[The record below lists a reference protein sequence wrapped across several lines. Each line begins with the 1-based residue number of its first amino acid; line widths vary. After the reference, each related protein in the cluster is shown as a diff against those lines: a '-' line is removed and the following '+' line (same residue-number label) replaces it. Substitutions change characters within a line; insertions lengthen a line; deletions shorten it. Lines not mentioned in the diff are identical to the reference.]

1 METFLGSM
9 ITIFVVSVVMGL
21 LTKCKLDKKT
31 SSIYKFTV
39 RASSAIM
46 FIAVATMAIPAALL
60 VANFL
65 QGDRTVSVYVC
76 GGIFFALG
84 LFLLIQTIP
93 GANDIL
99 VDCDDITVR
108 LAWFYKRHWSF
119 SQIDYATAD
128 HNGLH
133 VFVKGRKR
141 RAFVVDNMFNGM
153 ANFSKR
159 LEHDGIE
166 IRSKAMTLEQLE
178 KSKKMWNRISWL
190 VVVGI
195 VLVCAIVYII
205 A

>member
-1 METFLGSM
+1 M
-9 ITIFVVSVVMGL
+9 
-21 LTKCKLDKKT
+21 
-31 SSIYKFTV
+31 
-39 RASSAIM
+39 
-46 FIAVATMAIPAALL
+46 
-60 VANFL
+60 
-65 QGDRTVSVYVC
+65 
-76 GGIFFALG
+76 G

-119 SQIDYATAD
+119 PQIDYATAD

-141 RAFVVDNMFNGM
+141 RAFVVDNMLNGM

-178 KSKKMWNRISWL
+178 RSKKMWNRISWL
-190 VVVGI
+190 VAVGI
-195 VLVCAIVYII
+195 VLACAIVYVI

>member
-1 METFLGSM
+1 
-9 ITIFVVSVVMGL
+9 MGL
-21 LTKCKLDKKT
+21 
-31 SSIYKFTV
+31 
-39 RASSAIM
+39 
-46 FIAVATMAIPAALL
+46 
-60 VANFL
+60 
-65 QGDRTVSVYVC
+65 
-76 GGIFFALG
+76 FF
-84 LFLLIQTIP
+84 LIQTIP
-93 GANDIL
+93 GAVDIL

-119 SQIDYATAD
+119 SQIDYAMAD

-195 VLVCAIVYII
+195 VLVCAIVYVF